1 TEGVVVDGQ
10 TVAAGDYSGPAG
22 ARAVLRDARVQ
33 AAVLETARG
42 GLLRRGLA
50 VRRADAAVVTN
61 LSADHFGEYGIDT
74 VDDLA
79 AVKLVVAHALPPG
92 AMLVLNGADEVLMR
106 AATRLPHARAARK
119 GLFSTDGEHPR
130 LAAHRAAGGSTCGA
144 RAGRLVLHHAGG
156 EHDLGEIAA
165 LPLTLGGAARHNIDN
180 LAAAALAA
188 VAAGWPVDAIG
199 STLARFGAR
208 PEDNPGRLECRAYRG
223 ATVLIDYAHNPDG
236 LTQLLTVARALA
248 PHRLGLLLGQAGN
261 RDDAALGELAR
272 VAARFAPDLVLLK
285 ELPDMLRGRV
295 LGETS
300 AVLRRE
306 LRAAGVPEQSLRNE
320 SGEEAA
326 ALALLAWA
334 QPGDLIVLPV
344 HRRAVREKLAMRL
357 QG

>member
-1 TEGVVVDGQ
+1 
-10 TVAAGDYSGPAG
+10 VA
-22 ARAVLRDARVQ
+22 
-33 AAVLETARG
+33 
-42 GLLRRGLA
+42 
-50 VRRADAAVVTN
+50 
-61 LSADHFGEYGIDT
+61 
-74 VDDLA
+74 
-79 AVKLVVAHALPPG
+79 PP
-92 AMLVLNGADEVLMR
+92 
-106 AATRLPHARAARK
+106 
-119 GLFSTDGEHPR
+119 
-130 LAAHRAAGGSTCGA
+130 AAHGQGA
-144 RAGRLVLHHAGG
+144 WCC
-156 EHDLGEIAA
+156 I
-165 LPLTLGGAARHNIDN
+165 T
-180 LAAAALAA
+180 LAA

-306 LRAAGVPEQSLRNE
+306 LLAAGMPAPCLRDE
-320 SGEEAA
+320 PDEEAA
-326 ALALLAWA
+326 AVVLLGWA

-357 QG
+357 KG